1 MPASSSQVDS
11 GKPGPSG
18 QDAATDDNTAANTAA
33 NIRAASILT
42 VGELLA
48 LQALRRPKAIAVEEG
63 GKQITYAQFNERVNR
78 LAHVLSGMGVRPGE
92 RVGILSE
99 NRTEYLELALAC
111 GKMGAILCALNW
123 RLAAPELEHC
133 VRLTSPRVVA
143 VSSRHRAALEGI
155 GHGAESLLGLDDGYE
170 EALAAADAS
179 EPGVAVHPEDG
190 LYILYTSGTTG
201 LPKGALIS
209 HRAQIAR
216 MTVNILDLGLNNREA
231 FIAWPPMFHMAS
243 LDQGTHTLSIGG
255 KVIVVDGLD
264 PERICA
270 HVEAG
275 PQWWFPMLPG
285 TVEQFN
291 EEARRRNLK
300 PGRARRIGAM
310 ADLVPVHQI
319 AEATR
324 LFGAPY
330 VNSFGSTETG
340 IPPLSGAQI
349 PVGEVPKSLAKRP
362 SSLSSFRLV
371 DPEDND
377 VPDGTPGEL
386 AFRGPTLFSG
396 YWNAPETNATDFRG
410 GWFHLGDMFIR
421 HTDGS
426 YDFVDRLKYLIKSG
440 GENVYPAEIERVL
453 LGDSRVEDAVVVRRA
468 DAKWGEVPIAFV
480 ARRDDSLTG
489 DDLAGRCRDQLAGY
503 KQPKEIRFVPF
514 EDLPRSTTGKIQR
527 HEVEKWLEE

>member
-1 MPASSSQVDS
+1 MSVAPPEATA
-11 GKPGPSG
+11 GKSGPSG
-18 QDAATDDNTAANTAA
+18 QDASTTNNSAA
-33 NIRAASILT
+33 NIAASSILT

-48 LQALRRPKAIAVEEG
+48 LQALHRPRAIAVEEG
-63 GKQITYAQFNERVNR
+63 GKRLSYAQFNERVNR

-111 GKMGAILCALNW
+111 AKLGAILCALNW

-143 VSSRHRAALEGI
+143 VSPRHRAALDGI
-155 GHGAESLLGLDDGYE
+155 SHGAESLLELEDGYE
-170 EALAAADAS
+170 EALAGAEAA
-179 EPGVAVHPEDG
+179 EPGVVVHPEDG

-209 HRAQIAR
+209 HRAQIGR
-216 MTVNILDLGLNNREA
+216 MTTSTLDMGLNNQEA

-243 LDQGTHTLSIGG
+243 LDQATHMLIIGG
-255 KVIVVDGLD
+255 KVTVVDGFD
-264 PERICA
+264 PERILT
-270 HVEAG
+270 HVEADR
-275 PQWWFPMLPG
+275 QWWLAMLPG
-285 TVEQFN
+285 TVEQIN

-300 PGRARRIGAM
+300 PGQTRLLGAM
-310 ADLVPVHQI
+310 ADLVPLHQI

-340 IPPLSGAQI
+340 LPPLSASHI
-349 PVGEVPKSLAKRP
+349 PVGIIPKTLAKRP
-362 SSLSSFRLV
+362 SSLCNFRLV

-396 YWNAPETNATDFRG
+396 YWNAPETNASDFRG

-421 HTDGS
+421 HPDGG

-453 LGDSRVEDAVVVRRA
+453 LGDDRVEDAVVVRRA

-480 ARRDDSLTG
+480 ARKDDSLSG

-514 EDLPRSTTGKIQR
+514 ADLPRSTTGKIQR
-527 HEVEKWLEE
+527 HEVEKWLKE